1 MAKKKRKKYPELNAL
16 KGLIREKG
24 ASYRRIADEIG
35 MGTNTL
41 SNKINGF
48 YPMTAAEMEQIA
60 TILDINPGDVARFFM
75 PSYCDSHQK
84 AN

>member
-41 SNKINGF
+41 SNKINGYF
-48 YPMTAAEMEQIA
+48 AFTGDEMQQIA
-60 TILDINPGDVARFFM
+60 TILGIDPKDITYFFL
-75 PSYCDSHQK
+75 PSYCETHQK